1 MEGLEKLPM
10 KRQKSA
16 EEIALED
23 IKADVQEMQRSISQA
38 EEEEKQIN
46 NRAEIAGGDRR
57 GRRPLKKIFGDVVL
71 GNPYAEQFFRGWA
84 SKVNV
89 PLPIT
94 GTQKVDKRRIT
105 DKVMKDFIESLNEE
119 DIQNAGLSEADVS
132 LLRGKS
138 QAIESQRKVMPS
150 LLGLVAQKGA
160 SVDIMPDPS
169 FGVNKSVAQ
178 KSQGTDLNLMEY
190 ARATG
195 MDTYEK
201 MSLIG
206 AGQKSMVAPK
216 EIEEEEKKVDER
228 LRREV
233 RVGGGPALDIIKNS
247 EARISEGMFGDNMIR
262 EINAGLTG
270 LEQNPNIEVVYRP
283 GIKEVRFKN
292 ILDEPE
298 EKKYPAPAGSILRQ
312 DAMLHG
318 PDDQLPH
325 ADPNDDRELMNI
337 GARRL
342 AENNQYTGDQKDFM
356 SRIDANKDIR
366 GRIERGNIDA
376 MLGSNPPQNV
386 GDKRGGEEQ
395 KYGEEEKYEQEGIGG
410 GMGDD
415 EGEDLEDLTVREGGQ
430 KMREI
435 IENEIQKRMLQPRGQ
450 WAGNRGGNSDWTRPF
465 EADKIAESVRS
476 SQQLAY
482 LRNTGIPYKM
492 PSRSYANNSVGL
504 IRNSNRSMIL
514 AVNQLEP

>member
-1 MEGLEKLPM
+1 MEETRLRLGLEKLSM
-10 KRQKSA
+10 KRQKSE

-23 IKADVQEMQRSISQA
+23 IKADVMEMQRSISQA
-38 EEEEKQIN
+38 EEMEKQIN
-46 NRAEIAGGDRR
+46 NRVEIAEGDKR
-57 GRRPLKKIFGDVVL
+57 GKRPLKKIFGDVVL
-71 GNPYAEQFFRGWA
+71 GNPYANQFFRGWA
-84 SKVNV
+84 AKQNV
-89 PLPIT
+89 PIPIT
-94 GTQKVDKRRIT
+94 ATQKVDKRRIT

-119 DIQNAGLSEADVS
+119 DIQNSQLSQADVS
-132 LLRGKS
+132 LLKGKS
-138 QAIESQRKVMPS
+138 EAIQAQKKVMPS
-150 LLGLVAQKGA
+150 LLNLVAQKGP
-160 SVDIMPDPS
+160 SVDIMSDPS

-195 MDTYEK
+195 MDTYER
-201 MSLIG
+201 MALVG

-216 EIEEEEKKVDER
+216 EIEEEEKKIDQR

-233 RVGGGPALDIIKNS
+233 RVGGGPALDIIKDS

-270 LEQNPNIEVVYRP
+270 LEENPNIEVVYRP
-283 GIKEVRFKN
+283 GMKEVRFKN
-292 ILDEPE
+292 ILDQPE
-298 EKKYPAPAGSILRQ
+298 EEKYPAPPGPILRQ

-376 MLGSNPPQNV
+376 MLGVNPPQNV
-386 GDKRGGEEQ
+386 GDKRE
-395 KYGEEEKYEQEGIGG
+395 GEEEKYEQEGIGG

-435 IENEIQKRMLQPRGQ
+435 IENEIQKRLLQPRGQ

-465 EADKIAESVRS
+465 EADRVAEGIRT